1 MIFRVELIGAPGT
14 FLNRT
19 RRGFF
24 LVTAPFVTVVS
35 LSVFLAVARRGG
47 RRARL
52 LLLRPPLFFFVGED
66 EGTVETGFKPVF
78 AVVCLGG
85 LFSPDF
91 FSPAGGVAVTQ
102 RRHRCGPSSS
112 MC

>member
-52 LLLRPPLFFFVGED
+52 LLLRPRFLFVGEE

-78 AVVCLGG
+78 AVGCLVG
-85 LFSPDF
+85 LFSPDL
-91 FSPAGGVAVTQ
+91 FSPAGGVAVTCDG
-102 RRHRCGPSSS
+102 RFSR
-112 MC
+112 

>member
-47 RRARL
+47 RARL
-52 LLLRPPLFFFVGED
+52 LLLRPRFFFVGED
-66 EGTVETGFKPVF
+66 DGTVETGFKPVF
-78 AVVCLGG
+78 AVGCLGG
-85 LFSPDF
+85 LFSPDL
-91 FSPAGGVAVTQ
+91 FSPAGGVAVTCDG
-102 RRHRCGPSSS
+102 RFSR
-112 MC
+112 

>member
-1 MIFRVELIGAPGT
+1 MILRVELIGAPGT

-35 LSVFLAVARRGG
+35 LSVFLAVARRGE
-47 RRARL
+47 RARL
-52 LLLRPPLFFFVGED
+52 LLLRPPRFFFVGEE

-85 LFSPDF
+85 LFADL
-91 FSPAGGVAVTQ
+91 FSPAGGGLAVTCDSFS
-102 RRHRCGPSSS
+102 R
-112 MC
+112 